1 MINKV
6 KEIISK
12 YSENE
17 IQLTPE
23 TKFVDDLNLNSLDIA
38 TMICDVEETFHC
50 EISDEQLYAIETV
63 QDLINLLE
71 NNK

>member
-38 TMICDVEETFHC
+38 TMLCDVEETFHC
-50 EISDEQLYAIETV
+50 EIPDEQLYAIETV
-63 QDLINLLE
+63 QDLVDLLE
-71 NNK
+71 DNE

>member
-63 QDLINLLE
+63 QDLVDLLE
-71 NNK
+71 DNE